1 MKRSHLIAKF
11 IIPDLKLH
19 NFFIRL
25 SFYTLNK
32 ILCFIHPCVH
42 LVPQLSRC
50 LLIFLPCFLTNL
62 NHTLTFIKNSI
73 FDNQK
78 FLLDAYDLFLQVSY
92 SLFKYLEVNIE
103 AAIAF
108 INLTKLSQNILI
120 CIFNLLN
127 NFINL
132 ILLL

>member
-1 MKRSHLIAKF
+1 MKRSHLITKF
-11 IIPDLKLH
+11 IISDLKLH

-25 SFYTLNK
+25 SFYTLNQ
-32 ILCFIHPCVH
+32 ILCFIHPIVH

-50 LLIFLPCFLTNL
+50 LLIFLPRFLTNL

-78 FLLDAYDLFLQVSY
+78 FLLDAYDLFLQVFY
-92 SLFKYLEVNIE
+92 SLFKYLEVNIK

-108 INLTKLSQNILI
+108 INLTKLSQNILV
-120 CIFNLLN
+120 CIFYLLD